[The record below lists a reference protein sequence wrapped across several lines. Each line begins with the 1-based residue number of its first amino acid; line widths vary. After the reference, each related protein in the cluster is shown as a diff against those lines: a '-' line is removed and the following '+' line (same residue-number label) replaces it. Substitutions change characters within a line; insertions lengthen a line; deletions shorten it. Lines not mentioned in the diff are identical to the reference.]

1 MLDFDVQ
8 SLFWLN
14 AVLYWVVGINRKFE
28 FLFWTL
34 DLLISYALF
43 GSLDPAVSLR
53 YSIFEFF
60 SLIVFCDNVDD
71 LHEFW
76 LFLDGTCEKS
86 RSPDFASATLSYLT
100 I

>member
-1 MLDFDVQ
+1 MLDFDAQ
-8 SLFWLN
+8 LLFWLN
-14 AVLYWVVGINRKFE
+14 VVLYWVVGINRKFD
-28 FLFWTL
+28 FLFWSL
-34 DLLISYALF
+34 DLFISYALF

-60 SLIVFCDNVDD
+60 SFIALCDNFD
-71 LHEFW
+71 EFW
-76 LFLDGTCEKS
+76 LFLGGTCEKR